1 MIARILE
8 WSVRQRGLVV
18 CLALIFAGLGTWAAV
33 HLPIDAV
40 PDITGVQVQVNTAV
54 PALAPEEV
62 EQLVTFPLETELA
75 GIPGVTEMRSLSKF
89 GLSQITLQFADD
101 TETYHAR
108 QLVGERLQGVAEK
121 LPRGLTP
128 RIAPVISGLSEVFHY
143 TVDYAPGAEKPATRQ
158 EQLRELLQVQNYLLK
173 PALRTVP
180 GVAEVNTFGGHE
192 RQIVVAPKLDALR
205 DAGMTVGELA
215 ELLQRD
221 VENAGGSVVT
231 QGEKQLLVRSVG
243 RVQSIEEIKALPV
256 RFAGAIRPLT
266 VAELAEVGVGSEIP
280 IASATVDGQEALI
293 GMVMMLSHENSRTV
307 ARRAEAKLA
316 ALREQLPAGLTARPL
331 YSRAGLV
338 DATIH
343 TVKKNLFE
351 GAIFVVAVLFA
362 FIGHWRAAIIVAMA
376 IPLAFL
382 FALTGMSY
390 FGISGNLMSLG
401 AIDFGLIIDGAVVIV
416 ENIVRRLAD
425 EQHRLNRHLSLDERL
440 SVVVSAARQVAS
452 PMFFGVL
459 IITVVYVPILALTGI
474 EGKMFHPMALTVM
487 LALGGA
493 LVLALTL
500 MPALCALVLR
510 GAVRE
515 HDNLVMRLAKRVY
528 TPFLD
533 AALRLRWLFVGGA
546 VALFAV
552 AVFAFTKLGSQ
563 FIPTLDEGPLVI
575 QLTRKPEI
583 SLPASL
589 EIQRR
594 SEELLK
600 KEFPEINDVFAS
612 LGTPEVATDPMGV
625 NQGDTYVLLKPRS
638 EWRRETGQ
646 PVTKARLVELMR
658 ESLEKNFPE
667 QELLFSQ
674 PIEMR
679 FNELLEGVRADLS
692 VKVYGEDFSVTEK
705 IAGEIKG
712 ILQELDGIE
721 DVEFETLGRTP
732 LLEVVAKRDALA
744 RYNVHSAELNQ
755 TVAAAL
761 AGETVGTLVEGN
773 RRTEIVVR
781 LPEKAR
787 EDMEVLR
794 KLPVRVGDNGMLP
807 LEQVA
812 DLKTVDTVSPI
823 LRDAGRRRSALLVE
837 LETHDVEGWVAS
849 AEAKVREQVKLPP
862 GVTVEFGGQ
871 FENLV
876 AAKAR
881 LAVVV
886 PAALLLIFV
895 LIVMAFGHLRQAV
908 LVYTCIPLAMTGG
921 IFALWLRGMPF
932 SITAAV
938 GFIALSGVAVLNG
951 VVLVSCFNELR
962 AEGRDLLAVV
972 RDGALL
978 RLRPVLTTALVAA
991 LGFLPM
997 ALATGPG
1004 AEVQRP
1010 LATVVIGGI
1019 ISATFLTLVVLPT
1032 LYAWIERG
1040 STAREKAGTRD
1051 LAT

>member
-1 MIARILE
+1 
-8 WSVRQRGLVV
+8 
-18 CLALIFAGLGTWAAV
+18 
-33 HLPIDAV
+33 
-40 PDITGVQVQVNTAV
+40 
-54 PALAPEEV
+54 
-62 EQLVTFPLETELA
+62 
-75 GIPGVTEMRSLSKF
+75 
-89 GLSQITLQFADD
+89 
-101 TETYHAR
+101 
-108 QLVGERLQGVAEK
+108 
-121 LPRGLTP
+121 LTP
-128 RIAPVISGLSEVFHY
+128 RLAPVISGLSEVFHY
-143 TVDYAPGAEKPATRQ
+143 TIDYAPGANKPATRVD
-158 EQLRELLQVQNYLLK
+158 QLRELLLVQNYILK

-180 GVAEVNTFGGHE
+180 GVAEINTFGGHE

-205 DAGMTVGELA
+205 DAGLTVGDLA
-215 ELLQRD
+215 DLLRRD

-243 RVQSIEEIKALPV
+243 RVQSIDDIKALPV
-256 RFAGAIRPLT
+256 QFAGAVTPLT
-266 VAELAEVGVGSEIP
+266 VADLAEVGVGSEIP
-280 IASATVDGQEALI
+280 IAAATVDGQEAII
-293 GMVMMLSHENSRTV
+293 GMVMTLSRENSRDV
-307 ARRAEAKLA
+307 ARRAEAKLLS
-316 ALREQLPAGLTARPL
+316 LREQLPAGMTVRPL

-338 DATIH
+338 DATIG
-343 TVKKNLFE
+343 TVKTNLFE
-351 GAIFVVAVLFA
+351 GAIFVVAVLFVL
-362 FIGHWRAAIIVAMA
+362 IGHWRAAIIVATA

-382 FALTGMSY
+382 FALTGMAH

-416 ENIVRRLAD
+416 ENVVRRLAD
-425 EQHRLNRHLSLDERL
+425 EQHRLGRRLTAGERL
-440 SVVVSAARQVAS
+440 ALVVAASQQVAS

-515 HDNLVMRLAKRVY
+515 HDNLPMRLAKRAYAPV
-528 TPFLD
+528 LD
-533 AALRLRWLFVGGA
+533 AALRFRWWFVGGTMVLFA
-546 VALFAV
+546 VALFKFSRMGA
-552 AVFAFTKLGSQ
+552 Q
-563 FIPTLDEGPLVI
+563 FIPALDEGAIVV

-589 EIQRR
+589 EAQRR

-600 KEFPEINDVFAS
+600 REFPEIDEVFAS
-612 LGTPEVATDPMGV
+612 LGTPEVATDPMGI
-625 NQGDTYVLLKPRS
+625 NQGDTYVLLKPRE
-638 EWRRETGQ
+638 EWRREDGKRID
-646 PVTKARLVELMR
+646 KARLEELMR
-658 ESLEKNFPE
+658 ETLARNFPE

-692 VKVYGEDFSVTEK
+692 VKVYGEDFDVTEK
-705 IAGEIKG
+705 IAGEIKE
-712 ILQELDGIE
+712 ILQGIDGIE

-732 LLEVVAKRDALA
+732 LLEIVAKRDALA
-744 RYNVHSAELNQ
+744 RYNLHSAELNQ
-755 TVAAAL
+755 TVATAMG
-761 AGETVGTLVEGN
+761 GETIGTLVEGN
-773 RRTEIVVR
+773 RRTEIVLR
-781 LPEKAR
+781 LSEQAR
-787 EDMEVLR
+787 EDLDVVR
-794 KLPVRVGDNGMLP
+794 GLPVRVGDHGMLP
-807 LEQVA
+807 LAQVA
-812 DLKTVDTVSPI
+812 DLRTVDTVSPI

-837 LETHDVEGWVAS
+837 LDTTDVEGWVA
-849 AEAKVREQVKLPP
+849 AAQAKVKERIKLPP

-895 LIVMAFGHLRQAV
+895 LIVMAFGRLRQAV
-908 LVYTCIPLAMTGG
+908 LVYLCIPLAVTGG
-921 IFALWLRGMPF
+921 IFALWLRDMPF

-972 RDGALL
+972 REGALL

-991 LGFLPM
+991 LGFVPM

-1019 ISATFLTLVVLPT
+1019 VSATFLTLVVLPT
-1032 LYAWIERG
+1032 LYVWIERERQR
-1040 STAREKAGTRD
+1040 A
-1051 LAT
+1051 